1 MKLFQVNTAKPKI
14 LYLFHVNQ
22 GCNWEDLES
31 NLGSNGGA
39 KAGKCKI
46 IVTLLMSALDWY

>member
-1 MKLFQVNTAKPKI
+1 MKLFQVNTVKPKI
-14 LYLFHVNQ
+14 RYLFHVNQ
-22 GCNWEDLES
+22 GCNGEDLES

-46 IVTLLMSALDWY
+46 IVTLLMSALD

>member
-1 MKLFQVNTAKPKI
+1 MKLFQVNTAEPKF

-22 GCNWEDLES
+22 GCNGEDLES

-39 KAGKCKI
+39 KAGKWQ
-46 IVTLLMSALDWY
+46 V